1 MLKSSNWNFWINII
15 SNISIFDA
23 YKEFNSIFFSFDSEN
38 TNGTSNSN
46 TNFDS
51 LKKIILD
58 LSSIEC
64 S

>member
-1 MLKSSNWNFWINII
+1 M

-23 YKEFNSIFFSFDSEN
+23 YKEFNAIFFSFDSEN

-51 LKKIILD
+51 
-58 LSSIEC
+58 
-64 S
+64 